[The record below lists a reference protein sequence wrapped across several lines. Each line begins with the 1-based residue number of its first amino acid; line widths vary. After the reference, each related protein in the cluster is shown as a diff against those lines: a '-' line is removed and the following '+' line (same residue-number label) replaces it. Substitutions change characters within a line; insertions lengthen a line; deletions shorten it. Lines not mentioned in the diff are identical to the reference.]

1 MRRVN
6 VEDREHTKCFIV
18 QLPTYADDVTLPAL
32 RTHTCRAT
40 AANLLHAAE
49 AGTDRETD
57 GHRSF
62 P

>member
-1 MRRVN
+1 MRIVN
-6 VEDREHTKCFIV
+6 TKCFIV

-62 P
+62 L